1 MSQGLAID
9 KAAWSSPWRHK
20 SVTDKAL
27 LSIGLIVLGLI
38 LPVWPGAVIIAGVAI
53 AVLLG
58 PAKARMAILLKTFR
72 CPLAFI
78 LTGSLS
84 VLFSV
89 SWTDGLTFTVTEETR
104 DMAVSVLGHGI
115 AGTLAVYVLAA
126 TTPMVDL
133 LSLMRRAHV
142 PEACIDVAGLIY
154 RLIFVLLSTVHQ
166 IREAQTA
173 RLGYRD
179 RRTAMRSAAALS
191 GTLLVRA
198 WDRARRLEEGMSG
211 RGYTGSLPSLEPSCR
226 SSAGFVAVTLL
237 ILGAV
242 SAISLSVTE
251 V

>member
-9 KAAWSSPWRHK
+9 EAAWSSPWRHK

-58 PAKARMAILLKTFR
+58 PAKTSMAILLKTFR

-78 LTGSLS
+78 LIGSLS

-104 DMAVSVLGHGI
+104 GMAVSVLGHGI

-126 TTPMVDL
+126 TTPVVDL
-133 LSLMRRAHV
+133 LSFMRRAHV
-142 PEACIDVAGLIY
+142 PQACIDVAGLIY

-191 GTLLVRA
+191 GTLLLRA

-251 V
+251 F